1 MGWLGLEW
9 LVATGPFQ
17 DQFSL
22 WLSVTLVVVGVLNG
36 GVGTL
41 ILRTRSNQT
50 AMPVF
55 ISLSGIAVWTVSQ
68 GLLLAASTNT
78 LAYIFTT
85 TMHVGAMVGVTGAL
99 HFSLSYASR
108 NDWLRLRRLG
118 VIYGVSGLW
127 ILLFV
132 TNPLHELLYVPSS
145 HAGAIVPIRDA
156 LKPLYFLY
164 LLNSYALTSGAMAL
178 MGIEYWNAER
188 GSVYSKQAGLI
199 VFALF
204 IPFFPNMLAYSGV
217 TDLNYSH
224 WAFGATGLLIA
235 TSLYRYQW
243 LDLVPVGRG
252 QVIEQIRDGYL
263 VIDSQRR
270 VVDSNPSARAFLDV
284 DEVVGSSV
292 ADVFPDCLPLL
303 SGEETELQL
312 TLGSAVVTVSRS
324 PITTDSGEGHLLL
337 LRDVTEQRRTERR
350 FRALIEN
357 ISDVITVVDYDG
369 TVTYE
374 SPSIETVL
382 GYERGELLD
391 TQTLDRVHPEDREDA
406 SERLANLAANPGQRE
421 RFEYR
426 VRHADGSWRTL
437 EGVATNP
444 EDDDLIDGIIL
455 VSRDVTDRRQR
466 ERELEQSNERLEQF
480 AGVVS
485 HDLRNPLNV
494 IAGRAELAMETD
506 DEEHIEQITTAADRM
521 ETIIED
527 LLVLSRSGQTVDDPS
542 RVSLA
547 AVAAE
552 SWETVQA
559 TNATLEQTIPE
570 DVHVEA
576 DRDRLLNVFENLYRN
591 SLEHGRP
598 ADGDG
603 HLTIRVGLLADDG
616 TEFYVEDDGQGIPAE
631 ERDQVFNH
639 GYSTHDSGTGFGLSI
654 VQDILTAHGW
664 DVTVTDSTE
673 GGARFEITTDPPEA
687 ELPPTKSS

>member
-1 MGWLGLEW
+1 MS
-9 LVATGPFQ
+9 A
-17 DQFSL
+17 
-22 WLSVTLVVVGVLNG
+22 TLVVIGVLNAS
-36 GVGTL
+36 VGTL

-50 AMPVF
+50 AKPVF
-55 ISLSGIAVWTVSQ
+55 ISLSGTAMWTASQ
-68 GLLLAASTNT
+68 GLLLAVSSDVSGYV
-78 LAYIFTT
+78 LTT
-85 TMHVGAMVGVTGAL
+85 TMHVGAIFAVTGAF
-99 HFSLSYASR
+99 HFALSYAGRSG
-108 NDWLRLRRLG
+108 WLRLRRLG
-118 VIYGVSGLW
+118 VIYVVSGVW
-127 ILLFV
+127 AVLFV
-132 TNPLHELLYVPSS
+132 TNPLHELLYVPFG
-145 HAGAIVPIRDA
+145 HAGVIVPVREA
-156 LKPLYFLY
+156 LKPLYSLY
-164 LLNSYALTSGAMAL
+164 LLNSYALTSGAVVL

-204 IPFFPNMLAYSGV
+204 IPFLPNMLAYSGV
-217 TDLNYSH
+217 TDPNYSH

-303 SGEETELQL
+303 RGEETELQL

-426 VRHADGSWRTL
+426 VQHADGSWRTL

-444 EDDDLIDGIIL
+444 EEDLVDGIIL
-455 VSRDVTDRRQR
+455 ASRDVTERRQR
-466 ERELEQSNERLEQF
+466 ERELEQSNDRLEQF

-494 IAGRAELAMETD
+494 IAGRAELAKETD
-506 DEEHIEQITTAADRM
+506 DDEHIEQITHAADRM

-527 LLVLSRSGQTVDDPS
+527 LLILSRSGQTVDDPNP
-542 RVSLA
+542 VSLA
-547 AVAAE
+547 TVAAE

-570 DVHVEA
+570 DTHVEA

-591 SLEHGRP
+591 SLEHGRS
-598 ADGDG
+598 DDG
-603 HLTIRVGLLADDG
+603 HLTIQAGVLDDG
-616 TEFYVEDDGQGIPAE
+616 TNFYIEDDGDGITAE
-631 ERDQVFNH
+631 PRTQIFEH
-639 GYSTHDSGTGFGLSI
+639 GYSTNDSGTGFGLSI
-654 VQDILTAHGW
+654 VQDIITAHGW
-664 DVTVTDSTE
+664 EVTVTDSNE
-673 GGARFEITTDPPEA
+673 GGARFEITTTPSDA
-687 ELPPTKSS
+687 EFPSAKQR